1 MSKGHL
7 MRRFIPLLAVVAS
20 GFIYSTSTFAQVTAA
35 SDPVGFT
42 TTSLLG
48 SSDTLIS
55 IPFTRP
61 PAFTGAIQ
69 SVAGSTITVAGT
81 PGWTAGST
89 FVYAAGSQPN
99 HYYALLGGG
108 GTSNPKEG
116 RFYPVTNNGTNTLTV
131 TTTAANDL
139 TGVTANTQ
147 VTIIPYWTVATA
159 FPPTDANISFTP
171 TSSVPTYKTQIRIP
185 DDSAATIS
193 YSIVYYFDAATSKWR
208 IESVGDPDRGDDV
221 LSPDSFFA
229 VRNENGAPT
238 LPLTALGSVLMKK
251 FSAPLMTSASGPY
264 ENAVTMLRPIDV
276 PLNATGLKPSPDSS
290 FIANDQL
297 LVFDNTQA
305 AINKTPAATYFYNT
319 AVGNSGGWRLTGDG
333 ANDHGSDIIAA
344 GSAMIVRKAQTGGGA
359 TTFWTNAFPVKAL
372 TAGSVKVHGGS
383 GPFTQPL
390 SLSLRW
396 DSIPGV
402 EPRSAGQTPAGGGVD
417 HQIVMTFPSNVS
429 FTSAIPTS
437 GAAVVGSSSG
447 NNTSTVT
454 VNLTGVTNAQKVA
467 ITLVGVNDGTNT
479 NDVAVE
485 FGALFGDV
493 NGDGFVLSGDYTAV
507 RQKSGAALDGTTFK
521 FDLNS
526 DGFIL
531 SGDYTAARQQSGA
544 HL

>member
-1 MSKGHL
+1 

-48 SSDTLIS
+48 ASDTLIS

-61 PAFTGAIQ
+61 PEFTGAI
-69 SVAGSTITVAGT
+69 STATGTTITAAGT
-81 PGWTAGST
+81 PGWAVNQFQYLSSPT
-89 FVYAAGSQPN
+89 QHN
-99 HYYALLGGG
+99 HYYALIGGG
-108 GTSNPKEG
+108 GSSNPKEG
-116 RFYPVTNNGTNTLTV
+116 HFYPITANGTTTLTV
-131 TTTAANDL
+131 TTTGANDL
-139 TGVTANTQ
+139 TGITANTQ
-147 VTIIPYWTVATA
+147 VTIIPYWTLATA
-159 FPPTDANISFTP
+159 FPAGDANVSFTP
-171 TSSVPTYKTQIRIP
+171 TSSTASYKTQIEIP
-185 DDSAATIS
+185 DDSGPTIS
-193 YSIVYYFDAATSKWR
+193 YSTVYYFDGGTSKWR
-208 IESVGDPDRGDDV
+208 VENIADPDRGDDQ
-221 LSPDSFFA
+221 LSPDSFFV
-229 VRNENGAPT
+229 VRNQNSAPT

-251 FSAPLMTSASGPY
+251 FSAPLMTSLSGAY

-276 PLNATGLKPSPDSS
+276 PLNATGLKPSDGS

-297 LVFDNTQA
+297 LVFDNTVA

-333 ANDHGSDIIAA
+333 VNDHGSDIIAA

-359 TTFWTNAFPVKAL
+359 TAFWTNAFPVKAL
-372 TAGSVKVHGGS
+372 TAGSVKVHGGL
-383 GPFTQPL
+383 GPFTMPL

-396 DSIPGV
+396 DSVPGV
-402 EPRSAGQTPAGGGVD
+402 EPRSAGQTPAGAGVD
-417 HQIVMTFPSNVS
+417 HQIVLTFPSNVS

-437 GAAVVGSSSG
+437 GAATVGSSSG

-467 ITLVGVNDGTNT
+467 VTLVGVNDGTNT

-485 FGALFGDV
+485 MGALLGDV

-507 RQKSGAALDGTTFK
+507 RQKSGTAVDGTTFK

-526 DGFIL
+526 DGSIL
-531 SGDYTAARQQSGA
+531 SGDYTTARQQSGA

>member
-1 MSKGHL
+1 MS
-7 MRRFIPLLAVVAS
+7 RFIPLFAAVAS
-20 GFIYSTSTFAQVTAA
+20 GLIQCNSAFAQVTAA

-42 TTSLLG
+42 TTSLLAA
-48 SSDTLIS
+48 SDTLIS

-61 PAFTGAIQ
+61 PEFTGAIQ
-69 SVAGSTITVAGT
+69 TASGITITAAGT
-81 PGWTAGST
+81 PGWST
-89 FVYAAGSQPN
+89 NQFVYAAGSQPK
-99 HYYALLGGG
+99 HYYALIGNGGS
-108 GTSNPKEG
+108 SNPKEG
-116 RFYPVTNNGTNTLTV
+116 HFYPITANGSNTLTV

-139 TGVTANTQ
+139 TGITANTQ
-147 VTIIPYWTVATA
+147 VTIIPYWTLATA
-159 FPPTDANISFTP
+159 FPASDANVSFTP
-171 TSSVPTYKTQIRIP
+171 TSSVATYKTQIEIA
-185 DDSAATIS
+185 DDSAPTIS
-193 YSIVYYFDAATSKWR
+193 YSLVYYFDGNTLKWR
-208 IESVGDPDRGDDV
+208 VVNVGDPDRGDDV
-221 LSPDSFFA
+221 LSPDSFFV
-229 VRNENGAPT
+229 VRNQNGAPT

-251 FSAPLMTSASGPY
+251 FSAPLMTSVSGAY

-276 PLNATGLKPSPDSS
+276 PLNATGLKPSDGS

-305 AINKTPAATYFYNT
+305 AINKTPAATYFYDTN
-319 AVGNSGGWRLTGDG
+319 VGNSGGWRLTGDG

-383 GPFTQPL
+383 GPFTMPL
-390 SLSLRW
+390 SLGLRW

-402 EPRSAGQTPAGGGVD
+402 ECRAVGQTPAGAGVD
-417 HQIVMTFPSNVS
+417 HQIVLTFPSNVS
-429 FTSAIPTS
+429 FASVIPTS

-454 VNLTGVTNAQKVA
+454 INLTGVSNAQKVA
-467 ITLVGVNDGTNT
+467 VTLVGVNDGTNT

-485 FGALFGDV
+485 LGALLGDV
-493 NGDGFVLSGDYTAV
+493 NGDGFVLSGDYTAI
-507 RQKSGAALDGTTFK
+507 RQRSGSTTDGTNFQ

-526 DGFIL
+526 DGSIV
-531 SGDYTAARQQSGA
+531 SGDYTAARQQSGT